1 MLPLQSKPSHESIPP
16 AEMDQVESHSELI
29 HQEAVD
35 ESSYGPHA
43 EATNGFSLSDDD
55 NLRTQGH
62 EAVFKRSFSLVAS
75 LGFAF
80 KCVTLLVYSAII
92 MLRYLA
98 SQMLGSA
105 H

>member
-1 MLPLQSKPSHESIPP
+1 ME
-16 AEMDQVESHSELI
+16 QVESHSELT
-29 HQEAVD
+29 HHEAVD
-35 ESSYGPHA
+35 ESNSGSHP
-43 EATNGFSLSDDD
+43 EATNGLSLSDDD
-55 NLRTQGH
+55 NLRAQGH

-80 KCVTLLVYSAII
+80 KCVALIVYFAII